1 MLAALTTR
9 PRLRSAAMS
18 RCKPLALIG
27 DRLVVWTNQPELTR
41 EKWHPA
47 RGRCLT
53 SNVTL
58 GSSKSEPRGKSEVFD
73 ELPWQTRVVGAGG
86 ASL

>member
-47 RGRCLT
+47 MG
-53 SNVTL
+53 V
-58 GSSKSEPRGKSEVFD
+58 
-73 ELPWQTRVVGAGG
+73 
-86 ASL
+86 